1 MLTPEQPA
9 KVRQLSRAV
18 CLCQAISSIL
28 FLFGCSGTF
37 HSSPPPPPCTNCPSH
52 VLFATG
58 INQIIKFQID
68 SSTGALSSPTIAS
81 GPNQSVGIIATPT
94 NVYVSD
100 FLNDAVDV
108 FSISN
113 TGGLTA
119 VSGSPFS
126 LGGNSAGAGGLAL
139 APGIGSLY
147 ATDLNRGIVTA
158 WVSNQGVLT
167 AISGS
172 PFTVGNTPERVVV
185 ATTTTGNLFAYVSNT
200 NDSAG
205 SISAFSINLNTGAL
219 TPVPGSPFA
228 TGAAG
233 SFPGPAAMVVRE
245 AGSNFLYVA
254 LAGTANAN
262 NEIVA
267 FVIDANTGALT
278 PVPGSPF
285 TTGKDPLH
293 MTLDAPGNFLYTSN
307 IQDNTISAFS
317 FDNNTGALSPVPGSP
332 FPGGGSSL
340 GGMSAYSGFLYV
352 ADPQGNAI
360 RGYVVD
366 DTSTTSTG
374 ALTAMTGSPFK
385 AGNQPSFLS
394 AVVSPGP

>member
-1 MLTPEQPA
+1 L
-9 KVRQLSRAV
+9 
-18 CLCQAISSIL
+18 
-28 FLFGCSGTF
+28 
-37 HSSPPPPPCTNCPSH
+37 
-52 VLFATG
+52 
-58 INQIIKFQID
+58 
-68 SSTGALSSPTIAS
+68 
-81 GPNQSVGIIATPT
+81 
-94 NVYVSD
+94 YVSD
-100 FLNDAVDV
+100 FLNNAVDV

-139 APGIGSLY
+139 AAGIGSLY

-158 WVSNQGVLT
+158 WVSNQGALT

-172 PFTVGNTPERVVV
+172 PFTVGNTPERAVGV
-185 ATTTTGNLFAYVSNT
+185 TTTIGNQFLYVSNT

-205 SISAFSINLNTGAL
+205 GISAFSINVTTGAL

-228 TGAAG
+228 TGAVG
-233 SFPGPAAMVVRE
+233 SFPGPAAMVFRE
-245 AGSNFLYVA
+245 FGGNFLYVA

-262 NEIVA
+262 NQIEA

-317 FDNNTGALSPVPGSP
+317 FDSNTGALNPVPGSP
-332 FPGGGSSL
+332 FPSGGLSV
-340 GGMSAYSGFLYV
+340 GGMSAFSGSLYV

-366 DTSTTSTG
+366 DTSATSTG

-394 AVVSPGP
+394 AVVAPGP